1 MTKNLKSVFISLF
14 LIPVGMSTAYAADNL
29 SLQHLQTLKYE
40 ESARSGG
47 DKDGKNDFRAKA
59 MKEAALAVGAQN
71 GYIEHLSYLKNE
83 IINKEDNMDDIYDF
97 SLIMK
102 LASGKLDEMHLLP
115 PVIRKSEKIV
125 NVSADAS
132 RIKISGE
139 LYEIVKPARLVSI
152 APNWR
157 QYLIY
162 DQAVSASRPSKIL
175 LPRDSSEEKN
185 WKEWVR
191 EGWQAGILQA
201 EIEMTFRSRKLGQD
215 FKGMV
220 KYVQLLTDGKVLK
233 PIVSSSRQN
242 VIGGDSKMIVDQ
254 QIIQLAM
261 PARLNANANDWE
273 PLFMDTRES
282 LRQNVEKNKYE
293 SVFKND

>member
-1 MTKNLKSVFISLF
+1 MKKNLKNIFMSLLFIPAAVTS
-14 LIPVGMSTAYAADNL
+14 AYAADNF
-29 SLQHLQTLKYE
+29 SLQQLQDLRYE
-40 ESARSGG
+40 ESRMSSG
-47 DKDGKNDFRAKA
+47 DENGKNAFRSKA

-71 GYIEHLSYLKNE
+71 GYIGHLTHLKDE
-83 IINKEDNMDDIYDF
+83 IIKKEDNMDDIYDF

-115 PVIRKSEKIV
+115 PVIRKSERIV
-125 NVSADAS
+125 SVSADAS

-139 LYEIVKPARLVSI
+139 LYEIIRPARLVSI

-162 DQAVSASRPSKIL
+162 DQAVSASKPSKIL
-175 LPRDSSEEKN
+175 LPRDVDEEYS
-185 WKEWVR
+185 WARWVK
-191 EGWQAGILQA
+191 EGWQAGKIQA

-233 PIVSSSRQN
+233 PIVSSSHQN
-242 VIGGDSKMIVDQ
+242 VIGGDRKMIIDQ
-254 QIIQLAM
+254 KIIQLAM
-261 PARLNANANDWE
+261 PARLNADVNDWE

-282 LRQNVEKNKYE
+282 LLQHVEKDSYKSAFNK
-293 SVFKND
+293 